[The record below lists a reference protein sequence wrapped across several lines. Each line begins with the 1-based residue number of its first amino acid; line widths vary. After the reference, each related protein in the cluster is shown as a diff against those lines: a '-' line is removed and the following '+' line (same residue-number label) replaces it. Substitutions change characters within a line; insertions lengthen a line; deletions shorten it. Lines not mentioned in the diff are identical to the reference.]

1 MQMYH
6 YQGVIFPSIQPLVAK
21 WAPMGERSSISTFI
35 FSGAQMGTVLGIP
48 ISGLIADS
56 LGWQAVFY
64 IQGAMSVFVVGSWWY
79 VVYDSPAQHPR
90 ISAKER
96 EYITSTTAT
105 PVSKVGYSFNT
116 LNIIFRL

>member
-1 MQMYH
+1 MYY

-90 ISAKER
+90 ISVKER
-96 EYITSTTAT
+96 EYIASTTAT
-105 PVSKVGYSFNT
+105 PVSKVGYSFNA
-116 LNIIFRL
+116 LNIIFKL